1 MNAGGA
7 EKTPRKTDTRQ
18 ALIAAAAR
26 VFLERGFAR
35 ATTKEIARAAGV
47 AEGSIYR
54 HFDDKYALFHEVFL
68 AVAGDTVEELA
79 HFSERAGRATLR
91 ENLERLLQLLSGM
104 IEHTTSLTAS
114 IWADPEMA
122 RRFEAYVR
130 ERMPMGLQGGPVA
143 VAAAYLR
150 AEQERGRVRGDVD
163 ALEAAAVIVSVPL
176 ANGMQRAM
184 QERRPGPGDFPSP
197 GAAALEILARGLEPG
212 AGERPDDA

>member
-1 MNAGGA
+1 MSAGGA
-7 EKTPRKTDTRQ
+7 EKTPRRADTRRV
-18 ALIAAAAR
+18 LIDAAAR

-35 ATTKEIARAAGV
+35 ATTKEIAQAAGV
-47 AEGSIYR
+47 AEGTIYR

-68 AVAGDTVEELA
+68 AVAGDTAQELA
-79 HFSERAGRATLR
+79 HFHERAGRGTVR

-122 RRFEAYVR
+122 RRFEAYIR

-150 AEQERGRVRGDVD
+150 AEQECGRVRDDVD
-163 ALEAAAVIVSVPL
+163 ALEAAAVVVSVPF
-176 ANGMQRAM
+176 ASGMQRALH
-184 QERRPGPGDFPSP
+184 QHLPGPGDFPAP

-212 AGERPDDA
+212 GGERPGGD

>member
-18 ALIAAAAR
+18 SVIDAAAR

-35 ATTKEIARAAGV
+35 ATTKEIAQAAGV
-47 AEGSIYR
+47 AEGTIYR

-68 AVAGDTVEELA
+68 AVAGDTVDELA
-79 HFSERAGRATLR
+79 HFAERAGRATVR
-91 ENLERLLQLLSGM
+91 ENLERLLELFSGM
-104 IEHTTSLTAS
+104 LEHTTSLTAS

-122 RRFEAYVR
+122 RRFEAYIR

-143 VAAAYLR
+143 IAAAYLR
-150 AEQERGRVRGDVD
+150 AEQACGRVRDDVD
-163 ALEAAAVIVSVPL
+163 ALEAAAVVVSVPF
-176 ANGMQRAM
+176 ASGMQRVLH
-184 QERRPGPGDFPSP
+184 QHLPGPGEFPAP

-212 AGERPDDA
+212 AGERPGDA

>member
-1 MNAGGA
+1 MKAGGA
-7 EKTPRKTDTRQ
+7 EKTPRRTDTRRV
-18 ALIAAAAR
+18 LIDAAAR

-35 ATTKEIARAAGV
+35 ATTKEIAQAAGV
-47 AEGSIYR
+47 AEGTIYR
-54 HFDDKYALFHEVFL
+54 HFDDKHALFHEVFL

-79 HFSERAGRATLR
+79 HFPERAGRGTVR

-122 RRFEAYVR
+122 RRFEAYIR

-143 VAAAYLR
+143 VVAAYLR
-150 AEQERGRVRGDVD
+150 AEQGLGRVRGDVD
-163 ALEAAAVIVSVPL
+163 ALEAAAVVVSVPF

-184 QERRPGPGDFPSP
+184 QERLPGPGDFPSP
-197 GAAALEILARGLEPG
+197 GAAAPEILARGLEPG
-212 AGERPDDA
+212 AGTSGYDV